1 MSVGRERLLLT
12 TCHRIP
18 GPGVLFSASIDVI
31 AARVLTSHEP
41 SFSKRWV
48 DFSVISLS
56 TICSF
61 NLFVSCMIELSEE
74 TGNIQVWIQFPHP
87 P

>member
-18 GPGVLFSASIDVI
+18 GPDVLFSASIDVI

-41 SFSKRWV
+41 SFSKRRV